1 MQKRILMSV
10 LGVVLSGFLIFGA
23 VSYFNYQTEL
33 KRNREYETSLAKALK
48 NSYKDIKEIQFSD
61 PSYSEKPGGWYVHV
75 QLTFADGTRL
85 QYETIHSLNETMNHN
100 AIFGGKNHMKYYEK
114 LSSKEGSTDSQVI
127 IVYSTKDKEILK

>member
-1 MQKRILMSV
+1 MKKRILMSV
-10 LGVVLSGFLIFGA
+10 LGVLLTGFLIFGA

-75 QLTFADGTRL
+75 QLTFADGTKL
-85 QYETIHSLNETMNHN
+85 KYGAAHHLDDVSNHD
-100 AIFGGKNHMKYYEK
+100 ASFGGPTYNENMANLRSRVGHTEGEIKVIY
-114 LSSKEGSTDSQVI
+114 SVKE
-127 IVYSTKDKEILK
+127 EMILK